1 MKRYIISFQSAEE
14 VQDFLKSINPNK
26 VEFSLK
32 NNIVICECSD
42 AEIELAKNGYGADVD
57 ELTKAILG

>member
-1 MKRYIISFQSAEE
+1 MKRYIISFKSSEE

-26 VEFSLK
+26 VEFSMK

-42 AEIELAKNGYGADVD
+42 AEIELAKNGYGAEVD
-57 ELTKAILG
+57 RLTTAIHG